1 MQPMEAILVKE
12 KLRIQDH
19 ALRNHVQIH
28 FQLTVCGANGVI
40 GVLALKLVGLEFKKD
55 SVKYYDFLRME
66 VDSVLEKL
74 MKENNV

>member
-1 MQPMEAILVKE
+1 MKE
-12 KLRIQDH
+12 KLRRQGS
-19 ALRNHVQIH
+19 ALRNHVLIH

-40 GVLALKLVGLEFKKD
+40 GVLAQKLVGLEFKKD

-66 VDSVLEKL
+66 EDSVLEKV

>member
-40 GVLALKLVGLEFKKD
+40 GVLALKLVEQDSKND
-55 SVKYYDFLRME
+55 SVKFHNFLKME
-66 VDSVLEKL
+66 EDSVLEKL
-74 MKENNV
+74 MKQSNV